1 MNSVDFGSERWGWYA
16 YAENGILVIGES
28 FPHEGGDLY
37 SGDYKGE
44 DTPYLMKIKKDC
56 PKIYNRIVKY
66 FEVDMKN
73 GGGFK
78 RLSDME
84 RLERVFADCDY
95 RNLEYKNMN
104 KKLYWA
110 VCAVVSE
117 ERRKDAINYFKTTAR
132 EYL

>member
-1 MNSVDFGSERWGWYA
+1 MEYVSFGSERWGWYA

-28 FPHEGGDLY
+28 FPREGGNLY
-37 SGDYKGE
+37 VGDYKGE
-44 DTPYLMKIKKDC
+44 DTPYLMKLKEDC
-56 PKIYNRIVKY
+56 PQIYNRIVKY

-73 GGGFK
+73 SGGFK

-84 RLERVFADCDY
+84 RLEKVFADCSY
-95 RNLEYKNMN
+95 RELDRGNMH

-110 VCAVVSE
+110 VCAVVNE
-117 ERRKDAINYFKTTAR
+117 GKRKDAMNYFKNNAR